1 MRRDRCPD
9 RLHMTRRQ
17 AIGLGLGLGTSFA
30 MAVPGARSTGAQGT
44 PEASPTG
51 ERDYARPEMLIDA
64 QSLKELLGDPRL
76 LVIGFMP
83 VEEFDKRQIPGSVQL
98 DWPALEVIDT
108 SDESMRGWSDR
119 VRQMLADLGVSPDR
133 RIVTYDA
140 GTLFAARLWWVLH
153 YLGHEDQQVLNGG
166 IAAWQAAGGQVEGGE
181 AGPATSDRSGLAFEE
196 AKLRPEVFAPREE
209 VRARLED
216 SAVALVDA
224 RTAEEYVAGHIPGA
238 VNVNFPSNAMPEA
251 PKVWKSAEDLRA
263 MYAAVGVTPDKR
275 IIPYCATGV
284 RSAVTAF
291 TLRLIGY
298 QDVGLYTG
306 SWKEWSAYPE
316 LPIATGERP

>member
-1 MRRDRCPD
+1 MSSD
-9 RLHMTRRQ
+9 RLNMTRRQ
-17 AIGLGLGLGTSFA
+17 AIGLGLGLGASMLLEGFGTR
-30 MAVPGARSTGAQGT
+30 RSGAQGT
-44 PEASPTG
+44 PAASPTG
-51 ERDYARPEMLIDA
+51 ERGYARPEMLIDA
-64 QSLKELLGDPRL
+64 QSLKDLLGDPRL
-76 LVIGFMP
+76 LIIGFMP
-83 VEEFDKRQIPGSVQL
+83 AAEFAKRQIPASVQL
-98 DWPALEVIDT
+98 DWPAIEVTDT
-108 SDESMRGWSDR
+108 SDESMRAWSDR
-119 VRQMLADLGVSPDR
+119 VRQMLADLGVSRDR

-166 IAAWQAAGGQVEGGE
+166 IAAWQAAGGQVEGGD
-181 AGPATSDRSGLAFEE
+181 AGPAAQGRSGTTLEE
-196 AKLRPEVFAPREE
+196 ASLRPDVLASREE

-238 VNVNFPSNAMPEA
+238 VNVNFPTNAAPEA

-263 MYAAVGVTPDKR
+263 MYAAVGVTPGKR
-275 IIPYCATGV
+275 IIPYCTTGV

-298 QDVGLYTG
+298 EDVGLYTG

-316 LPIATGERP
+316 LPIATGEQP